1 MIALKID
8 LQCKQYKHLH
18 TTPGYTLVMVM
29 LLPFLMALDTI

>member
-18 TTPGYTLVMVM
+18 TTPGYVHAGYGNASS
-29 LLPFLMALDTI
+29 FFNGS